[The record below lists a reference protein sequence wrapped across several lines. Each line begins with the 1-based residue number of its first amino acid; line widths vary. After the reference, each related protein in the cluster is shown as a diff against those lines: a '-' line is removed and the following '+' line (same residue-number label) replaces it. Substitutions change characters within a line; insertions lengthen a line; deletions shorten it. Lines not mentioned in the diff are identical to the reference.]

1 MNLHILRAI
10 RLISARQL
18 GLPVA
23 DFLSALDDS
32 DLSNAFTELLSRRG
46 RAAARSAAVTV
57 ANGMSAEV
65 AAGCILTPHAMT
77 PYVLASS
84 TAMSAVAASG
94 PTVTTLAASTTA
106 VAALVASSTAMTAL
120 AASNTAMTA
129 LAASTTAMT
138 AIAASSLAMGAVA
151 ASTVAMTA
159 IAASSVA
166 MRAVI
171 ASRTALTAVFSV
183 PAAKSKFSA
192 TPALAKASIPKMTSN
207 TTPSGVASASSDA
220 GAGYDPWLVFD
231 QSDVTFWNSLDTPG
245 GNWIQYKFSGEIFV
259 SSITLTPA
267 GDPAYAPKECVLQCS
282 TDGISFAP
290 AKAIS
295 AAYSGT
301 QVFEVINPGFYKYWR
316 FFVSEA
322 HSATPYV
329 QISSMGVTGFIKP

>member
-1 MNLHILRAI
+1 MNLHMIRAV
-10 RLISARQL
+10 RLINARQG
-18 GLPVA
+18 GLSGA
-23 DFLSALDDS
+23 DFLAALDDGN
-32 DLSNAFTELLSRRG
+32 LSSAFTELLSRRG
-46 RAAARSAAVTV
+46 QAAPRSVAVTV
-57 ANGMSAEV
+57 ANGMSAAE
-65 AAGCILTPHAMT
+65 ATSYILSQHAIT
-77 PYVLASS
+77 PYIAASS
-84 TAMSAVAASG
+84 AAMAAIAADSASVSGIAASSG
-94 PTVTTLAASTTA
+94 
-106 VAALVASSTAMTAL
+106 AMAII

-129 LAASTTAMT
+129 LTASSAAMTTLATSTTAMT
-138 AIAASSLAMGAVA
+138 AIAASSLAMGIVA

-159 IAASSVA
+159 IAASSLA

-192 TPALAKASIPKMTSN
+192 STALAKASVPKMTSD
-207 TTPSGVASASSDA
+207 TTPSGVVSASSNA

-245 GNWIQYKFSGEIFV
+245 GNWIQYKFSGEVFV

-267 GDPAYAPKECVLQCS
+267 GNPAYAPKECVLQCS

-295 AAYSGT
+295 AASSGT

-329 QISSMGVTGFIKP
+329 QISSMGVTGFVKP